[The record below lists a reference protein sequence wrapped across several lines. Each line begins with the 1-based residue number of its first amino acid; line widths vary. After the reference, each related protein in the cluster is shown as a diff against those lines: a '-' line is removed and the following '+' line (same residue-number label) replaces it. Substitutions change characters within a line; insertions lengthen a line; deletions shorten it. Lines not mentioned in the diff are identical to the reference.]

1 MQETAQYNIELKF
14 MSKYRLLD
22 IFIKNKIK
30 DLIISIKEDLY
41 EFNGLT
47 VFYGDAKIFEIIYP
61 LLQMLCK
68 NIQTL
73 SIGGNSTIHPISWT
87 PGYFIIPNDI
97 LFE

>member
-22 IFIKNKIK
+22 IHIRDKIK

-41 EFNGLT
+41 ECNGLT
-47 VFYGDAKIFEIIYP
+47 VFYGDAEIFKIIYP
-61 LLQMLCK
+61 LLQILCK